1 MSHSLRAFIEADC
14 KEEDGKLAL
23 PDLLR
28 KDKETES
35 PIQPSMATYATIE
48 EICRQRLDL
57 EESSSDNEEDEVE
70 GNAKVG
76 SLCSLKQWSIT
87 FTFQQQESYFVRGSR
102 RENCDLPDISTF
114 GCALGGSRSGH

>member
-28 KDKETES
+28 KDKETEN

-76 SLCSLKQWSIT
+76 SPTLMCSLKQWS
-87 FTFQQQESYFVRGSR
+87 
-102 RENCDLPDISTF
+102 
-114 GCALGGSRSGH
+114 